1 MKTTRL
7 KNPGSFWGRCGA
19 WVALLLAMAQGGTL
33 SAQTPWDD
41 PGKSFW
47 PKEVERIVIPSSR
60 GHSPQNAMFFQA
72 PGTNPRPLIV
82 SLHSWSGN
90 FEQFDP
96 LIHEVIQKGYHYMH
110 PDFRGPNTRPEA
122 CGSPMVV
129 EDIEDAIAYA
139 VSKGNVDTSEIHI
152 IGVSGG
158 GYATLL
164 CYTRIQRPVKS
175 FSAWVPISNV
185 KDWFWETKSRN
196 LPYAAHILQVTGPGA
211 TLNAAE
217 AERRSPIFDP
227 LPQKMPR
234 KGSLFLYAG
243 IHDGYTGS
251 VPVTQSIHMFNRLVW
266 HWDGRKSKYAV
277 PEEDMVELLSKRCFP
292 SADFGFIGSRKR
304 HYFRQYRNI
313 FLTLFEGG
321 HEQLESVALD
331 LVPIGGPRQRLE
343 GSVLVIGAS
352 NETAAD
358 SWTNI
363 LKRRLTY
370 GNLVRYAVS
379 GNTIGYDN
387 LDNPKLNTLRNADSL
402 IQFASRQ
409 NAEKPFDMILIALGT
424 NDCKAVFRGDTQTM
438 ERHFLELIRR
448 LRASSLVD
456 PGKTRFLYMSP
467 PPMEEAFAEAKYQ
480 GGEACVREWKGIL
493 ERLAQ
498 QQGCLFFD
506 THRLLN
512 PSNGRI
518 TYDGVHLTARSQTAI
533 ADGIEQLLRNPGN

>member
-1 MKTTRL
+1 M
-7 KNPGSFWGRCGA
+7 
-19 WVALLLAMAQGGTL
+19 
-33 SAQTPWDD
+33 
-41 PGKSFW
+41 
-47 PKEVERIVIPSSR
+47 ERVSIPSSA
-60 GHSPQNAMFFQA
+60 GGAPQQAMYLHA
-72 PGTNPRPLIV
+72 PVPGLRPLVV
-82 SLHSWSGN
+82 SLHTWSGN

-96 LIHEVIQKGYHYMH
+96 LIHEVIRQGYHFIH

-129 EDIEDAIAYA
+129 QDIEDAINYA
-139 VSKGNVDTSEIHI
+139 ISKGNVDTTEIHVV
-152 IGVSGG
+152 GVSGG

-164 CYTRIQRPVKS
+164 CYTRMRRPVKS

-196 LPYAAHILQVTGPGA
+196 LLYAAHILQATGSGA
-211 TLNAAE
+211 TLNAEE

-227 LPQKMPR
+227 LPRKMPQ

-251 VPVTQSIHMFNRLVW
+251 VPVSQSVNMFNRLVR
-266 HWDGRKSKYAV
+266 HWDGRKSKSAV
-277 PEEDMVELLSKRCFP
+277 PEEDLIELLSKRSFP

-313 FLTLFEGG
+313 SLTLFEGG
-321 HEQLESVALD
+321 HEQLDESVALD
-331 LVPIGGPRQRLE
+331 LVPIGAPRQRLE

-358 SWTNI
+358 SWTNM
-363 LKRRLTY
+363 LKSRLTY
-370 GNLVRYAVS
+370 GNLVRYAVP

-387 LDNPKLNTLRNADSL
+387 LDNPKLNTLRNVDSL
-402 IQFASRQ
+402 IQFAGRQ
-409 NAEKPFDMILIALGT
+409 NAEKPFDVILIALGT
-424 NDCKAVFRGDTQTM
+424 NDCKAVFRGDTQAM

-448 LRASSLVD
+448 LRSSPLVD

-480 GGEACVREWKGIL
+480 GGEVCVREWKGIL

-498 QQGCLFFD
+498 QQGDLFFD
-506 THRLLN
+506 THRFLN
-512 PSNGRI
+512 PSNGRV
-518 TYDGVHLTARSQTAI
+518 TYDGVHLTARSQQAI
-533 ADGIEQLLRNPGN
+533 ADGIEQVLRESGN